1 MRKKRKRTKKRRPTK
16 PSSEDPVRARLH
28 SIDRRDCARRCVLG
42 GLALL
47 CALLANAAAALTPH
61 EADELLRRAD
71 QVKGINPAEF
81 STLMGQ
87 LDEQS
92 ATFSQPQQHFLRYLQ
107 GWRSTYAGDYA
118 RAIPPLEQIV
128 EESRDVTLRF
138 RASATIANA
147 QALGTHYD
155 EAFAQLGRLL
165 SLLPEV
171 TDKDARQ
178 QGLLVIGYLYNQ
190 VGEYDLGLSYADRA
204 AAEDTSVRA
213 VCRSSQLRLEALY
226 RSGRLQ
232 ADMTQ
237 PFTNAIA
244 TCGEVG
250 EVLWAN
256 AIRVY
261 IARFYIDQGRN
272 AEAIKLLTSYYD
284 ETRAT
289 RYRRLISEYDAW
301 LARAYKNQGDSATAR
316 QFALRAVDDATPQNQ
331 YTEPKV
337 NSYRLLYQL
346 AQEQGDT
353 RAALAYHEKFAA
365 ADKGYLD
372 DVSARQIAYER
383 AKHEAAANRLQIDAL
398 NKENEVLQLQQQLGK
413 KAVETS
419 RLYIALLI
427 VMAVFIGLFAY
438 RTKRSQLHFMK
449 LSRVDGLT
457 GIDNRPYFI
466 TQAERELEAS
476 RKLQLEVCVILC
488 DLDHFKS
495 INDKYGHATG
505 DQVLRQAVDAC
516 RNHLRASDLF
526 GRFGGEEFCILLPGC
541 SLADARQRCEEL
553 RTAIATVTADA
564 GNSGST
570 VSASF
575 GVAAT
580 SSSGYELRQ
589 LLAHAD
595 AALYRAKYAGRNC
608 VVLYD
613 TMHAVAI
620 KLSQAQ
626 A

>member
-1 MRKKRKRTKKRRPTK
+1 
-16 PSSEDPVRARLH
+16 VRCARLH
-28 SIDRRDCARRCVLG
+28 STDRHGSARRCALG

-47 CALLANAAAALTPH
+47 CALLANAALALTSQ
-61 EADELLRRAD
+61 EADQLLRRAD
-71 QVKGINPAEF
+71 DVKGVNPTEF

-92 ATFSQPQQHFLRYLQ
+92 ATFSQSQQQYLQ
-107 GWRSTYAGDYA
+107 YLKGWRSAYAGDYA
-118 RAIPPLEQIV
+118 RAIPPLEQII
-128 EESRDVTLRF
+128 EEARDVTLRF
-138 RASATIANA
+138 RASATVANV
-147 QALGTHYD
+147 QAVATHYD

-165 SLLPEV
+165 TLLPQI

-178 QGLLVIGYLYNQ
+178 QGLLVIAYLYNQ
-190 VGEYDLGLSYADRA
+190 VGEYDLALSYTDRIA
-204 AAEDTSVRA
+204 SEDTSARA
-213 VCRSSQLRLEALY
+213 VCRSNQLRLEALY

-232 ADMTQ
+232 GDIAQFID
-237 PFTNAIA
+237 AIA
-244 TCGEVG
+244 ICDQVG

-256 AIRVY
+256 GIRVY
-261 IARFYIDQGRN
+261 IARSYIDRGRN
-272 AEAIKLLTSYYD
+272 ADAIKLLSSYYD
-284 ETRAT
+284 VTRAT
-289 RYRRLISEYDAW
+289 RYRRLISEYDSW
-301 LARAYKNQGDSATAR
+301 LARAHKNRGDSATAR
-316 QFALRAVDDATPQNQ
+316 QFALRAIGDPGIQNQ
-331 YTEPKV
+331 YTEPLV
-337 NSYRLLYQL
+337 NAYRLLYQL

-353 RAALAYHEKFAA
+353 KTALGYHEKYAE

-398 NKENEVLQLQQQLGK
+398 NKQNEVLQLQQALGK

-427 VMAVFIGLFAY
+427 VVAVFIALFAY

-466 TQAERELEAS
+466 AQSERSLEAS
-476 RKLQLEVCVILC
+476 RKVGQEVCVILC

-505 DQVLRQAVDAC
+505 DHVLRQAVQAC
-516 RNHLRASDLF
+516 RAHLRASDLF

-541 SLADARQRCEEL
+541 SLADARQRCEQL
-553 RTAIATVTADA
+553 RGAIATVVTDA
-564 GNSGST
+564 GTASST

-575 GVAAT
+575 GVATTA
-580 SSSGYELRQ
+580 SSGFELRQ

-595 AALYRAKYAGRNC
+595 AALYRAKFAGRNC

-613 TMHAVAI
+613 TIHAVGLKAGPA
-620 KLSQAQ
+620 SA
-626 A
+626 

>member
-1 MRKKRKRTKKRRPTK
+1 VQRQ
-16 PSSEDPVRARLH
+16 RLH
-28 SIDRRDCARRCVLG
+28 SSKRQAAQRLASGV
-42 GLALL
+42 LALL
-47 CALLANAAAALTPH
+47 CAFLAGAALALTSQ
-61 EADELLRRAD
+61 EADQLLRRAD
-71 QVKGINPAEF
+71 EVKGVNPTEF

-92 ATFSQPQQHFLRYLQ
+92 ATFSPAQQQFLQYLK
-107 GWRSTYAGDYA
+107 GWRSAYAGDYA

-138 RASATIANA
+138 RASATIANV
-147 QALGTHYD
+147 QAVATHYD
-155 EAFAQLGRLL
+155 EAFAQLGRLQA
-165 SLLPEV
+165 LLPEV

-204 AAEDTSVRA
+204 AAEDSSVRA
-213 VCRSSQLRLEALY
+213 VCRSTQVRLEALY

-237 PFTNAIA
+237 PFVNAIA
-244 TCGEVG
+244 TCGEIG

-256 AIRVY
+256 LIRVY
-261 IARFYIDQGRN
+261 LARFYIDQGRN
-272 AEAIKLLTSYYD
+272 ADAIKLLSSYYD

-289 RYRRLISEYDAW
+289 RYRRLIAEYDTW
-301 LARAYKNQGDSATAR
+301 LARAYENQGEPATAR
-316 QFALRAVDDATPQNQ
+316 QFALRVVADASSQNQ
-331 YTEPKV
+331 YTEPMV
-337 NSYRLLYQL
+337 NAYRLLYQL
-346 AQEQGDT
+346 ALEQGDIKS
-353 RAALAYHEKFAA
+353 ALAYHEQYAA

-398 NKENEVLQLQQQLGK
+398 NKQNEVLQLQQQLGK

-466 TQAERELEAS
+466 VQAERALEAS
-476 RKLQLEVCVILC
+476 RKVEQEVCVILC

-541 SLADARQRCEEL
+541 SLADARQRCEQL
-553 RTAIATVTADA
+553 RAAIATVTTDSD
-564 GNSGST
+564 NPSST

-613 TMHAVAI
+613 TMHAVAV
-620 KLSQAQ
+620 KLGHASA
-626 A
+626 